1 MPSYLSITPC
11 HILHIQCVKSS
22 VEVHNM
28 QTNLQADIWS
38 LGITNLELAEMNPP
52 GHDLHPARVLLKIPK
67 SPPPTFLY
75 PGKW

>member
-1 MPSYLSITPC
+1 MV
-11 HILHIQCVKSS
+11 VKS
-22 VEVHNM
+22 VVVVLDMHINF
-28 QTNLQADIWS
+28 QADIWS

-52 GHDLHPARVLLKIPK
+52 GHDLHPARVLIKIPK